1 MNTPL
6 RIVLADD
13 HQLFTEGLC
22 ALFQNDSSID
32 VCAVYNDG
40 RLLLDQIENDRADV
54 LLLDVKMR
62 QPDGLTVL
70 NELQKRDISIKVIM
84 LSTYS
89 DVQTMMESKSRGAHG
104 YLLKNTSR
112 SELLDAMNR
121 VMEGELVFRQLDSS
135 LQNEQEKFLHFQSAY
150 KITRREWEIML
161 LIKQQN
167 TNQQISEKLFLS
179 IYTIETHRK
188 NLMQKLGLKTA
199 IQLYQFLE
207 MHQI

>member
-6 RIVLADD
+6 RIILADD

-22 ALFQNDSSID
+22 ALFQNQDSID

-40 RLLLDQIENDRADV
+40 RTLLDEIEKDGADV

-62 QPDGLTVL
+62 QPDGLTIL
-70 NELQKRDISIKVIM
+70 NELQKRSFPIKVIM

-89 DVQTMMESKSRGAHG
+89 DVQTMIESRSRGAHG

-121 VMEGELVFRQLDSS
+121 VMHGETVFRQLESS
-135 LQNEQEKFLHFQSAY
+135 LQNDQEIYQHFLSTY
-150 KITRREWEIML
+150 KITKREWEIMV
-161 LIKQQN
+161 LIKQQL

-188 NLMQKLGLKTA
+188 NMMQKLGLKTA
-199 IQLYQFLE
+199 VQLHQFLDL
-207 MHQI
+207 HHI